1 MRSLVIYGFVGFVV
15 LAGCAQKAEPPTE
28 PAPVAPVAEWQ
39 PVTPEEMTET
49 QKAQHEL
56 CLAATNAMMAETLD
70 ELERALDAGSAAE
83 AVNVCKIRSRA
94 IAAYVADQFGLTMGR
109 TSHKL
114 RNPDNVPP
122 PWAEGL
128 VAARTPD
135 PAFLA
140 GPNGELGALL
150 PVRLKAECQ
159 VCHGPVEMID
169 EEIQAALDAEYPT
182 DQGVG
187 FVEGDLRGWIWVEA
201 PPGDDDDDMT
211 EF

>member
-1 MRSLVIYGFVGFVV
+1 MRHLALCGVVCLAV
-15 LAGCAQKAEPPTE
+15 LAGCAQKTEPPAE
-28 PAPVAPVAEWQ
+28 SIPAAPVAEWQ

-70 ELERALDAGSAAE
+70 ELERALDAGNAAE

-94 IAAYVADQFGLTMGR
+94 IVAYVADQFGLTMGR

-122 PWAEGL
+122 PWAEEL
-128 VAARTPD
+128 VAARTTD
-135 PAFLA
+135 PTYLA
-140 GPNGELGALL
+140 GPNGELAALL

-159 VCHGPVEMID
+159 MCHGPVEMID
-169 EEIQAALDAEYPT
+169 EEVQAALDAEYPT

-187 FVEGDLRGWIWVEA
+187 FIEGDLRGWIWVEA
-201 PPGDDDDDMT
+201 PPGDDDMT